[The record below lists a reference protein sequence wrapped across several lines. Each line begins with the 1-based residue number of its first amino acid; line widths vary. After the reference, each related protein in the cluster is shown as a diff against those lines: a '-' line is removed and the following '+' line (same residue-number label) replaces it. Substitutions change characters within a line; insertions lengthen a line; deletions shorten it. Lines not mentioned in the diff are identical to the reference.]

1 MIKTLFKIN
10 IFTIFFP
17 FILKSILKFF
27 FYYYKIKSLNF
38 LLIFFLP
45 YFNNFLNMTFTNK
58 LYEML
63 EICLQMIFLIIW
75 INWKFIKIRKRK
87 KKDKWRVFIL
97 NI

>member
-10 IFTIFFP
+10 IFTIFF

-27 FYYYKIKSLNF
+27 FFFLFYYSKIKSLNF

-45 YFNNFLNMTFTNK
+45 YFNNVLNMTSGNK

-63 EICLQMIFLIIW
+63 QIYLLRIFI
-75 INWKFIKIRKRK
+75 
-87 KKDKWRVFIL
+87 VFFNDL
-97 NI
+97 N

>member
-17 FILKSILKFF
+17 FMLKSILKLIII

-45 YFNNFLNMTFTNK
+45 YFNNFFNMTFDNK

-63 EICLQMIFLIIW
+63 QIYLLMIFLTY
-75 INWKFIKIRKRK
+75 
-87 KKDKWRVFIL
+87 L
-97 NI
+97 N